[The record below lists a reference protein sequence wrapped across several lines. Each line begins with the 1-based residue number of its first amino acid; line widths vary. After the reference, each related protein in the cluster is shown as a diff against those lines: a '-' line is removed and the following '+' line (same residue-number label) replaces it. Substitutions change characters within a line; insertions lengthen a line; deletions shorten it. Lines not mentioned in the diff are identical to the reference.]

1 MDVNRPRVGCR
12 LIGLVSVSGPAA
24 PTNSLHQLAEFRV
37 GMQAREGGLASQLD
51 EIRVVLPIDSCD
63 VVRRNIAVIPFAELP
78 YDPLHRE
85 LVPHDSVRLRE
96 PRQSLC
102 TAPGM

>member
-1 MDVNRPRVGCR
+1 MDANRQRVGCR

-24 PTNSLHQLAEFRV
+24 PTKSLHQLTEFRV

-51 EIRVVLPIDSCD
+51 EIRVVLPIGSLQPFERSLLVVDRPIDSCD

-85 LVPHDSVRLRE
+85 LVPHD
-96 PRQSLC
+96 
-102 TAPGM
+102 